1 MTLIHPRDITM
12 RALLTIFCAG
22 CLWLALST
30 TYLHAQVV
38 PIDFSQA
45 VEMKVVWKMAMGGV
59 VFPITYVPSVC
70 SIDGLDV
77 LTGSVVGKGRYTWR
91 TRPTLDT
98 ASIDKTLGIKPHR
111 IDYDGV
117 PPLEYLNVS
126 GHVLR
131 CSGIPGSPFPFVA
144 VDTVAGCAGDPERS
158 ADVDGDGYLDVI
170 TDIGG
175 DGQTARVVM
184 GGPQAGK
191 GCERVFTIPKVY
203 KDRTTSLTH
212 DFYRSSTGPWRLVQV
227 ERDEGGSAPTLVIYD
242 VLITR
247 EAGKPKATFIQRDEL
262 TEDVLHDPR
271 VFVDTVA
278 RKDWLIVGRAVGDP
292 LTGIAE
298 RFDVT
303 DGLLITTGEQVTGY
317 LIYEPKNLGYT
328 LGTSKPVIAILG
340 LFCFADNIRQPFA
353 RIVPAQALG
362 GFSEWTAINDQTGDG
377 KPDILMSNW
386 PSPNG
391 EIQLLSLDSSVTN
404 VEHVVNETRG
414 ASARLTG
421 DVLEVTL
428 DIPMSVSAQIV
439 TLDGRTS
446 PLLALMQGTVGMNRY
461 DLSTA
466 LRRVA
471 SGAYHLRVRVGESFL
486 TIPILR

>member
-1 MTLIHPRDITM
+1 M

-45 VEMKVVWKMAMGGV
+45 VEMKVVWKMGLGAEGSKLTYTKDFGGKAGFDV
-59 VFPITYVPSVC
+59 VTTFMS
-70 SIDGLDV
+70 
-77 LTGSVVGKGRYTWR
+77 GRGGQTWS
-91 TRPTLDT
+91 TRPKLDT
-98 ASIDKTLGIKPHR
+98 TNLFNWQGSHAASLAA
-111 IDYDGV
+111 IDYDGI
-117 PPLEYLNVS
+117 PPLEYINYF
-126 GHVLR
+126 
-131 CSGIPGSPFPFVA
+131 GIVWRRGMGESPFPLTPI
-144 VDTVAGCAGDPERS
+144 DTVGYLLSTGEPLRA
-158 ADVDGDGYLDVI
+158 ADVDGDGFLDVI
-170 TDIGG
+170 TDIATGG
-175 DGQTARVVM
+175 LTARIVM
-184 GGPQAGK
+184 GGPQSGK
-191 GCERVFTIPKVY
+191 GQERVFTIPKVY

-317 LIYEPKNLGYT
+317 VFDEPKNLGYT
-328 LGTSKPVIAILG
+328 LGTSKPVIITYG
-340 LFCFADNIRQPFA
+340 QGRVLFCYGDNLRQPFA
-353 RIVPAQALG
+353 WLSLPGLG
-362 GFSEWTAINDQTGDG
+362 VQPVSSYAAINDQTGDG
-377 KPDILMSNW
+377 KND
-386 PSPNG
+386 
-391 EIQLLSLDSSVTN
+391 LLISGGGALCLVSLDPSVTT

-428 DIPMSVSAQIV
+428 DIPMSVSAQIA